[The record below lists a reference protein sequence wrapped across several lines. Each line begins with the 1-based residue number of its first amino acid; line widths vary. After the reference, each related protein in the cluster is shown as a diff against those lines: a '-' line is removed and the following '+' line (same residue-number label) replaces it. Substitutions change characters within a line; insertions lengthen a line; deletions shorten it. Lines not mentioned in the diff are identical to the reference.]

1 MMHALRLSSAVLAVS
16 LSVAC
21 SSSPSRLPPPPQAP
35 PADPSGGSA
44 APARQPDSADSRT
57 NLDDEMIKRGYKP
70 ALYRGERVYCRN
82 EVLTGSNLASKIC
95 LTADQIEDRERTGK
109 DILNGNRP
117 AGCMPKSGCN

>member
-1 MMHALRLSSAVLAVS
+1 
-16 LSVAC
+16 
-21 SSSPSRLPPPPQAP
+21 
-35 PADPSGGSA
+35 
-44 APARQPDSADSRT
+44 
-57 NLDDEMIKRGYKP
+57 MIKRGYKP